1 MFHVRGSLGK
11 AKGVRGP
18 GRGLSLSLSAGS
30 TRRVYARSMTAASR
44 DPYRSV
50 SRSGHWLAILESG
63 VLLVHTGAL
72 RDRCAPRWGLRC
84 VSTWAWTTRLPVGS
98 APPAI
103 GSFGRPR
110 RLRARAFD
118 RAHIDVVDIDV
129 VDIDV
134 VDIDVV
140 VTRLAPQLASQLP
153 PRAARAARAWNE
165 RRRRTRSPTAST
177 TSPRRRHLA
186 LRLSRG
192 ARAQSARRSRHVAR
206 SPPLLGAA
214 AAARVAR
221 AARVAPPLV
230 GAPFLELDVAP
241 RHEPRRIGARQ
252 VNWRRA
258 GARVKG

>member
-18 GRGLSLSLSAGS
+18 GRGLSLSLSAGR

-84 VSTWAWTTRLPVGS
+84 VTTWAWTTRLPVGS

-103 GSFGRPR
+103 GSFGCPP

-118 RAHIDVVDIDV
+118 RAHMSSISLSSISMSSSPASPPSSQASC
-129 VDIDV
+129 
-134 VDIDVV
+134 
-140 VTRLAPQLASQLP
+140 RRAPRE
-153 PRAARAARAWNE
+153 PRELGTNAAADRARPQRAQ
-165 RRRRTRSPTAST
+165 RRRADATSRCASAGG
-177 TSPRRRHLA
+177 HA
-186 LRLSRG
+186 H
-192 ARAQSARRSRHVAR
+192 RAHVAR
-206 SPPLLGAA
+206 AMSR
-214 AAARVAR
+214 ARHPCLAR
-221 AARVAPPLV
+221 
-230 GAPFLELDVAP
+230 P
-241 RHEPRRIGARQ
+241 RQRASRE
-252 VNWRRA
+252 RRA
-258 GARVKG
+258 SRHRLWARNSLNSMSPHGMNRGASALAW

>member
-30 TRRVYARSMTAASR
+30 TRHVYARSMTAASR

-103 GSFGRPR
+103 GSFGCPP

-118 RAHIDVVDIDV
+118 RAHMSSISLSSISMSSSPASPPSSQASC
-129 VDIDV
+129 
-134 VDIDVV
+134 
-140 VTRLAPQLASQLP
+140 RRAPREPRELGTNAAADRARPQRAQRRRADATSRCASAGGHAH
-153 PRAARAARAWNE
+153 RAHVARAMSRARHPCLARPRQRASRE
-165 RRRRTRSPTAST
+165 RRAS
-177 TSPRRRHLA
+177 RH
-186 LRLSRG
+186 RLW
-192 ARAQSARRSRHVAR
+192 ARRSLNSM
-206 SPPLLGAA
+206 SPHGMNRGASA
-214 AAARVAR
+214 LA
-221 AARVAPPLV
+221 
-230 GAPFLELDVAP
+230 
-241 RHEPRRIGARQ
+241 
-252 VNWRRA
+252 W
-258 GARVKG
+258 

>member
-1 MFHVRGSLGK
+1 MFAALSVRL
-11 AKGVRGP
+11 RGP
-18 GRGLSLSLSAGS
+18 GRGLSLSLSAGR

-118 RAHIDVVDIDV
+118 RAHMSSISLSSISMSSSPASPPSSQASC
-129 VDIDV
+129 
-134 VDIDVV
+134 
-140 VTRLAPQLASQLP
+140 RRAPREPRELGTNAAADRARPQRAQRRRADATSRCAS
-153 PRAARAARAWNE
+153 AGGHAHGAHVARATSRARRPCLARPRQRASRE
-165 RRRRTRSPTAST
+165 RRAS
-177 TSPRRRHLA
+177 RH
-186 LRLSRG
+186 RLW
-192 ARAQSARRSRHVAR
+192 ARRSLNSM
-206 SPPLLGAA
+206 SPHGMNRGASA
-214 AAARVAR
+214 LA
-221 AARVAPPLV
+221 
-230 GAPFLELDVAP
+230 
-241 RHEPRRIGARQ
+241 
-252 VNWRRA
+252 
-258 GARVKG
+258 

>member
-11 AKGVRGP
+11 AKGARQGSV
-18 GRGLSLSLSAGS
+18 SLSAGS
-30 TRRVYARSMTAASR
+30 TRHVYARSMTAASR

-72 RDRCAPRWGLRC
+72 RDRCAPQWGLRC

-134 VDIDVV
+134 V

-165 RRRRTRSPTAST
+165 RRRRPRSPTAST

-186 LRLSRG
+186 LRLSRR
-192 ARAQSARRSRHVAR
+192 ARARCARRSHHVAR

-230 GAPFLELDVAP
+230 GAPFLEFDAAP
-241 RHEPRRIGARQ
+241 RHEPRRIGARL
-252 VNWRRA
+252 VNWSRGPA
-258 GARVKG
+258 G